1 MYTVLYN
8 VQIGLYIGTSV
19 LPLSLGSTKARR
31 ERQGRQEEAEQCVIH
46 STLLS
51 QDLAIKHFV
60 WKGGVAEEKF
70 QFCGNRTLFQWALN
84 FLLKRLNRFKNR
96 GKEAQLSLIN
106 FPLSWQFSKSPKVKL
121 AQLSYFLMFLFSFL
135 NFSDFPIS
143 SSFQLHLKRNELQKS
158 KSVSPQP

>member
-1 MYTVLYN
+1 MCHSLDTS
-8 VQIGLYIGTSV
+8 ITGLN
-19 LPLSLGSTKARR
+19 
-31 ERQGRQEEAEQCVIH
+31 
-46 STLLS
+46 
-51 QDLAIKHFV
+51 LAIQHFV

-121 AQLSYFLMFLFSFL
+121 VQLSYFLMLLFSFL
-135 NFSDFPIS
+135 HFSDFPIS
-143 SSFQLHLKRNELQKS
+143 CSF
-158 KSVSPQP
+158 

>member
-1 MYTVLYN
+1 MYN
-8 VQIGLYIGTSV
+8 VHCFVQCTDRIVHWYKCPAAIIRIHKGKKRETREIGGGWTMCHSLDTSITG
-19 LPLSLGSTKARR
+19 L
-31 ERQGRQEEAEQCVIH
+31 
-46 STLLS
+46 
-51 QDLAIKHFV
+51 DLTIQHFV

-70 QFCGNRTLFQWALN
+70 QFSGNRTLFQWALN

-135 NFSDFPIS
+135 HFSDFPIS
-143 SSFQLHLKRNELQKS
+143 CSF
-158 KSVSPQP
+158 